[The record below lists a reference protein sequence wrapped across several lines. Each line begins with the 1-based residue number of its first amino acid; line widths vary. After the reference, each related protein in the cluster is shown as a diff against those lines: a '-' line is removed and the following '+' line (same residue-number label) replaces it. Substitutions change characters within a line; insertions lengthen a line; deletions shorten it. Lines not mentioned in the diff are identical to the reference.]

1 MGEIRSAAQT
11 SIVTFD
17 AEMNNSGGRSAV
29 RVIRLDEF
37 ELRQA
42 VQPTPVIV
50 DEPEPAWSS
59 LPSLHWPDPIG
70 SGQAHA
76 PAAVPVREPV
86 LRLAAVPRARPASTQ
101 TGLPRLPHGV
111 VTTWPVRFQGV
122 AQDFAGLW
130 MRNLLLTVLSLGL
143 YLPWARVSNQRYL
156 MRHTRVAGHAL
167 DYHEPAIQLLPRY
180 ALGACLVLGVAG
192 AWLGSPLAGM
202 LALSLALSVWPL
214 LVFMSLNH
222 RMAHISWAHRRM
234 AFDGLCQDV
243 YRAMWAP
250 LAGGGALAWLLMAA
264 AILRRPD
271 TWVAWGVVLSLWV
284 LAMPAF
290 VWTWFHFRQRHLRAG
305 PLRMLWKADRR
316 SVVMLFARTLAWTM
330 LTTVFSAGLAA
341 VATAGVLMVR
351 GRLSL
356 NAQTALLMIVA
367 LCVCAAVHPFA
378 QARLQ
383 NLVWNKTGN
392 RWLRFRSKLPV
403 AAFVRLQCWHALLL
417 LLTAGLYWPWALIA
431 TRRMRTHALTVWS
444 RVDADVLKAHWPV
457 HASAQAGKMAGSPAQ
472 PPR

>member
-1 MGEIRSAAQT
+1 MGEIRCGVLI

-17 AEMNNSGGRSAV
+17 AEMNNSGSRSAV

-37 ELRQA
+37 DLRQA
-42 VQPTPVIV
+42 VRTAPLSV

-59 LPSLHWPDPIG
+59 LPSVHWPEPIG
-70 SGQAHA
+70 SG
-76 PAAVPVREPV
+76 PVPVRAKLVEAPH
-86 LRLAAVPRARPASTQ
+86 LAAAPSLQPRAVEVM
-101 TGLPRLPHGV
+101 PRLPHGV

-122 AQDFAGLW
+122 ASDYAGLW
-130 MRNLLLTVLSLGL
+130 LRNLLFTMLSLGL

-167 DYHEPAIQLLPRY
+167 DYHEPASQLLPRY
-180 ALGACLVLGVAG
+180 ALGACLLAGVAG
-192 AWLGSPLAGM
+192 AWAGSTVAGM

-214 LVFMSLNH
+214 LVFMSLNQ
-222 RMAHISWAHRRM
+222 RMAHISWAHRRL

-264 AILRRPD
+264 AILHHPGG
-271 TWVAWGVVLSLWV
+271 WIAWGVALALWL
-284 LAMPAF
+284 LAMPFF
-290 VWTWFHFRQRHLRAG
+290 VWTWFHFRQRHLRVG
-305 PLRMLWKADRR
+305 PLKWLWQANRLA
-316 SVVMLFARTLAWTM
+316 VLMLFARTLAWTM
-330 LTTVFSAGLAA
+330 LTTLFSAGVAA
-341 VATAGVLMVR
+341 MVTAAWLMVQGHLAWSVR
-351 GRLSL
+351 S
-356 NAQTALLMIVA
+356 ALLVLA
-367 LCVCAAVHPFA
+367 CLGVCAAVQPYM

-392 RWLRFRSKLPV
+392 RYLRIRSKLPI

-417 LLTAGLYWPWALIA
+417 LVTAGLYWPWALIA
-431 TRRMRTHALTVWS
+431 TRRMRTNALTIWS
-444 RVDADVLKAHWPV
+444 RVDADVLKANWPV
-457 HASAQAGKMAGSPAQ
+457 HAVAQPGKMAGSPAQ